1 MPSPFIRRALGAA
14 TLLCGAA
21 AFTQAQAQAQE
32 ITLPLKEAW
41 FEGQIVHYVSTD
53 ISDAGIAKK
62 QGINYV
68 PALAETLK
76 PGMPVEKAYKFP
88 NDEQATV
95 LPSIPRPVGGAN
107 ADATY
112 SPLWVL
118 VMVRWK
124 PGAKPHTLTSE
135 EAVLAAEEKGEV
147 ELTRTK
153 IVANWPVVRARGAA
167 LQGVR

>member
-1 MPSPFIRRALGAA
+1 MLLGLASAGRAADG
-14 TLLCGAA
+14 
-21 AFTQAQAQAQE
+21 E
-32 ITLPLKEAW
+32 ITLPVKEAW

-53 ISDAGIAKK
+53 ISDPGIAKK

-68 PALAETLK
+68 PALADTLR
-76 PGMPVEKAYKFP
+76 PGMPVERAYKFP
-88 NDEQATV
+88 GDEQATV

-107 ADATY
+107 TDASY

-124 PGAKPHTLTSE
+124 PGVTPRTLTSE
-135 EAVLAAEEKGEV
+135 EAVLAAEDRGEV

>member
-1 MPSPFIRRALGAA
+1 MPRSVTRLTLSAALLFGAA
-14 TLLCGAA
+14 MPLR
-21 AFTQAQAQAQE
+21 AQE

-53 ISDAGIAKK
+53 ISDAAIARK
-62 QGINYV
+62 QGINHV
-68 PALAETLK
+68 PALVETLK
-76 PGMPVEKAYKFP
+76 NGSPVERAYKFP

-107 ADATY
+107 ADPTY

-118 VMVRWK
+118 VMVRWR
-124 PGAKPHTLTSE
+124 PGVTPHTLTSE

-147 ELTRTK
+147 ELTRTR
-153 IVANWPVVRARGAA
+153 IVANWPVVRARGTA
-167 LQGVR
+167 LQGAR

>member
-1 MPSPFIRRALGAA
+1 MPQALARRALAA
-14 TLLCGAA
+14 TVLLLAGSAA
-21 AFTQAQAQAQE
+21 LAQAQE
-32 ITLPLKEAW
+32 VTLPLKEAW

-53 ISDAGIAKK
+53 ISDPGIAKK

-68 PALAETLK
+68 PALADTLK

-124 PGAKPHTLTSE
+124 PGVTPHTLTSE
-135 EAVLAAEEKGEV
+135 EAVLAAADKGEV

>member
-1 MPSPFIRRALGAA
+1 MQGTVTRLALSAA
-14 TLLCGAA
+14 LLLGVSAA
-21 AFTQAQAQAQE
+21 ARADE

-68 PALAETLK
+68 PALADTLK
-76 PGMPVEKAYKFP
+76 FGPVERAYKFP
-88 NDEQATV
+88 NDEQVTV
-95 LPSIPRPVGGAN
+95 LPSIPRPVGGTN
-107 ADATY
+107 ADPNY

-118 VMVRWK
+118 VMVRWRS
-124 PGAKPHTLTSE
+124 GIAPHTLKSE
-135 EAVLAAEEKGEV
+135 EEVLAAEEKGEV

-153 IVANWPVVRARGAA
+153 IVANWPVVRARGTA
-167 LQGVR
+167 LQGVH

>member
-1 MPSPFIRRALGAA
+1 MPNALSPRILGAA
-14 TLLCGAA
+14 LLLAA
-21 AFTQAQAQAQE
+21 GSAFAQGQE

-53 ISDAGIAKK
+53 ISDPGIARK

-68 PALAETLK
+68 PALADTLK
-76 PGMPVEKAYKFP
+76 PGMPVERDYKFP
-88 NDEQATV
+88 GDEQATV
-95 LPSIPRPVGGAN
+95 LPSIPRPVGGSN

-124 PGAKPHTLTSE
+124 PGVTPHTLTSE

-167 LQGVR
+167 LQGVH

>member
-1 MPSPFIRRALGAA
+1 MPSPLSSRTLGAA
-14 TLLCGAA
+14 LLLCGVAA
-21 AFTQAQAQAQE
+21 LAQPAE
-32 ITLPLKEAW
+32 VTLPLKEAW

-53 ISDAGIAKK
+53 ISDAGMARK
-62 QGINYV
+62 QGINHV

-76 PGMPVEKAYKFP
+76 PGMPVERAYKFP

-107 ADATY
+107 VDATY

-118 VMVRWK
+118 VMVRWR
-124 PGAKPHTLTSE
+124 PGVQPHTLTSE

-147 ELTRTK
+147 ALTRTK

>member
-1 MPSPFIRRALGAA
+1 MPPFLLRAAGAA
-14 TLLCGAA
+14 LLLGSAA
-21 AFTQAQAQAQE
+21 CQAADATV
-32 ITLPLKEAW
+32 TLPLKEAW
-41 FEGQIVHYVSTD
+41 FEGEIVHYVSTD

-62 QGINYV
+62 QGVNYV
-68 PALAETLK
+68 PALADTLK

-107 ADATY
+107 ADASY

-124 PGAKPHTLTSE
+124 PGVAPHTLKSE

-147 ELTRTK
+147 ELTRTR

-167 LQGVR
+167 LQGVH

>member
-1 MPSPFIRRALGAA
+1 MALSLVRPAFAA
-14 TLLCGAA
+14 TLLLTGAA
-21 AFTQAQAQAQE
+21 AFAQAQE
-32 ITLPLKEAW
+32 VTLPLKEAW

-62 QGINYV
+62 QGINHV
-68 PALAETLK
+68 PALADMLK

-88 NDEQATV
+88 GDEQATV

-107 ADATY
+107 ADPTY

-124 PGAKPHTLTSE
+124 PGITPRTLTSE

-147 ELTRTK
+147 QLTRTR
-153 IVANWPVVRARGAA
+153 IVANWPVVRAHGAA

>member
-1 MPSPFIRRALGAA
+1 MPTHVTRALSAILLLGAA
-14 TLLCGAA
+14 AA
-21 AFTQAQAQAQE
+21 SWAADGE
-32 ITLPLKEAW
+32 VTLPLKEAW
-41 FEGQIVHYVSTD
+41 FEGEIVHYVSTD
-53 ISDAGIAKK
+53 ISDPGIAKK

-68 PALAETLK
+68 PALAQTLK

-88 NDEQATV
+88 GDEQATV

-124 PGAKPHTLTSE
+124 PGVTPHTLKSE

-147 ELTRTK
+147 QLTPTK

-167 LQGVR
+167 LQGMR

>member
-1 MPSPFIRRALGAA
+1 MPRSLIRRSLAAAALLLAA
-14 TLLCGAA
+14 TS
-21 AFTQAQAQAQE
+21 AFSQAQPQE

-53 ISDAGIAKK
+53 ISDPGIARK

-68 PALAETLK
+68 PALADTLK
-76 PGMPVEKAYKFP
+76 PGMPVERAYKFP
-88 NDEQATV
+88 GDEQATV

-124 PGAKPHTLTSE
+124 PGVTPHTLTSE

-167 LQGVR
+167 LQGVH

>member
-1 MPSPFIRRALGAA
+1 MPALATRHALGALLMLGA
-14 TLLCGAA
+14 TAGWTAD
-21 AFTQAQAQAQE
+21 E
-32 ITLPLKEAW
+32 VSLPLKEAW

-53 ISDAGIAKK
+53 ISDPGIAKK

-68 PALAETLK
+68 PALADTLK
-76 PGMPVEKAYKFP
+76 QGMPVERAYKFP
-88 NDEQATV
+88 GDEQATV
-95 LPSIPRPVGGAN
+95 LPSIPRPVGGSN
-107 ADATY
+107 ADPTY

-124 PGAKPHTLTSE
+124 PGVTPRTLTSE
-135 EAVLAAEEKGEV
+135 EAVLAAEDKGEV

-167 LQGVR
+167 LQGVH

>member
-1 MPSPFIRRALGAA
+1 MPAPAPRRALGAFLLLGA
-14 TLLCGAA
+14 TTSWAA
-21 AFTQAQAQAQE
+21 DGE
-32 ITLPLKEAW
+32 ITLPVKEAW

-53 ISDAGIAKK
+53 ISDPGIASK

-68 PALAETLK
+68 PALADTLR
-76 PGMPVEKAYKFP
+76 PGMPVERAYKFP
-88 NDEQATV
+88 GDEQATV
-95 LPSIPRPVGGAN
+95 LPSIPRPVGGGN

-124 PGAKPHTLTSE
+124 PGVTPHTLTSE
-135 EAVLAAEEKGEV
+135 EAVLAAQDKGEV